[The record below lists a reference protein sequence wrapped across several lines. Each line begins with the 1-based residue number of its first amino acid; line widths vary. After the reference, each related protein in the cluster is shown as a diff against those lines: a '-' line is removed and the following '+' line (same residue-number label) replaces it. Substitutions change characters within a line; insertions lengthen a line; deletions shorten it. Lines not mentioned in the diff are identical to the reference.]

1 MQLSGFGAC
10 VVVDDIAATTAW
22 WKRHLHLT
30 VTIELDWFSSLNVG
44 VPGYEMSFV
53 KRGHH
58 STPEPWRTQESAGS
72 MVGLMVTDAA
82 AEYERL
88 VEEGVKTVTEL
99 VDEEFGQRHFYVED
113 LNGFLIDII
122 EPIPPSPEWLAANGL
137 A

>member
-10 VVVDDIAATTAW
+10 VLVDDIAGTTAW
-22 WKRHLHLT
+22 WKRHLRLT

-44 VPGYEMSFV
+44 VPGYEMSFA
-53 KRGHH
+53 KRGHKA
-58 STPEPWRTQESAGS
+58 TPEPWRSQEAAGS
-72 MVGLMVTDAA
+72 MVGLMVADAA

-88 VEEGVKTVTEL
+88 RGEGVKIVTEL
-99 VDEEFGQRHFYVED
+99 VDEEFGQRHFYIED

-122 EPIPPSPEWLAANGL
+122 EVIPPSPEWLAANGL

>member
-1 MQLSGFGAC
+1 MQIKGFGGGIL
-10 VVVDDIAATTAW
+10 VDDIAETTRW
-22 WKRHLHLT
+22 WQQHLGLT
-30 VTIELDWFSSLNVG
+30 VTVELDWFSSLNLG

-53 KRGHH
+53 KRGHE
-58 STPEPWRTQESAGS
+58 STPEPWRTQAVAGS
-72 MVGLMVTDAA
+72 MVGFMVEDAA

-88 VEEGVKTVTEL
+88 RSEGVKIVKEL
-99 VDEEFGQRHFYVED
+99 VDEEYGQRHFYIED